1 MEELHSTASLD
12 QEIRDEAR
20 RNAELVLR
28 KCAQE
33 ENSILTSVQERIELE
48 TKRLKK
54 EIDEKI
60 SVYEKNVS
68 ASLPLEKDRFRI
80 KFIYDSL
87 IGKINGCLE
96 ALSEKQIVQLLTE
109 MGKTKCKAFDN
120 FKGLKVFAKT
130 LNITDA
136 QALEIAAGSFA
147 DGKNV
152 EVTGQAKIN
161 KNEITE
167 GLQINRGLI
176 LYTENNQV
184 QVRLTLNEKIKSLL
198 DQDSDKLVKALF
210 GDNL

>member
-1 MEELHSTASLD
+1 M
-12 QEIRDEAR
+12 
-20 RNAELVLR
+20 
-28 KCAQE
+28 
-33 ENSILTSVQERIELE
+33 
-48 TKRLKK
+48 
-54 EIDEKI
+54 
-60 SVYEKNVS
+60 
-68 ASLPLEKDRFRI
+68 
-80 KFIYDSL
+80 
-87 IGKINGCLE
+87 IGKINGYLE
-96 ALSEKQIVQLLTE
+96 ALSEKQIVQLLTK

-136 QALEIAAGSFA
+136 QALEIAAGSFV

-198 DQDSDKLVKALF
+198 DQDSEKLVKALF